1 MLGTFK
7 HHRDAVSALAFRKGV
22 NHLYT
27 ASMDRTI
34 KVWDVD
40 EMSYIETLY
49 FFSIKLKSFGHQ
61 DHIGSIGT
69 LSKERCVTCGTRD
82 RTVRLWKI
90 PEESQLV
97 FRGAGVLNATEDLV
111 VMDGMRKKTEKNH
124 VESGGSI
131 DVVCMIE
138 EDLFISGSDAG

>member
-1 MLGTFK
+1 MYQATGGRDKLVHIWSIESNQLLGTFK

-49 FFSIKLKSFGHQ
+49 FFSIKLKSF
-61 DHIGSIGT
+61 
-69 LSKERCVTCGTRD
+69 
-82 RTVRLWKI
+82 
-90 PEESQLV
+90 
-97 FRGAGVLNATEDLV
+97 AN
-111 VMDGMRKKTEKNH
+111 KNF
-124 VESGGSI
+124 VA
-131 DVVCMIE
+131 
-138 EDLFISGSDAG
+138 F